1 MLKNV
6 ENIKAAASP
15 PSSHMHSDICLSLR
29 DKGDLRTEM
38 GDPAASEKYYTT
50 RNTHTLLG
58 WRWGLT
64 SGESRAKHGQG
75 QDVSWGI
82 KNEEKKSAAASDCP
96 LSEQTSA
103 GWALKSRP
111 CDGQLPF
118 GSLLWAWPVSKTGRA
133 FLSGGNSA
141 PARGLVSPETQLKPF
156 TFLLLLLLFLR

>member
-29 DKGDLRTEM
+29 DKGDLRTEI
-38 GDPAASEKYYTT
+38 GDPAASDKYYTT
-50 RNTHTLLG
+50 RNTHTLWG

-82 KNEEKKSAAASDCP
+82 KNEEKKSQQQRP
-96 LSEQTSA
+96 TVLSLSKRQQVER
-103 GWALKSRP
+103 WNPVL

-141 PARGLVSPETQLKPF
+141 PARGLVSPETQLKPL
-156 TFLLLLLLFLR
+156 TFLLLLLFLR